1 MMAKQLL
8 VPYKSDPCST
18 KMISLYKNYS
28 IYTSTPKMLVEER
41 HGNLF
46 DAPENVNFAHCVSRS
61 ECKPCSNIT
70 NQYKTS
76 GI

>member
-1 MMAKQLL
+1 
-8 VPYKSDPCST
+8 
-18 KMISLYKNYS
+18 
-28 IYTSTPKMLVEER
+28 MLFEER

-61 ECKPCSNIT
+61 ECKPCSNII